1 MRPSSSALAAS
12 LRPRRVPRLGRALP
26 PSFRPASR
34 CWAVSGPRR
43 YASSD
48 RPELPPS
55 PPPPPKMTKGQYLG
69 NLLQISFKNLF
80 VALTPSGIRSAY
92 RGSPGTTITAF
103 SLLLLFIVFSYLGY
117 KSVMDVFYS
126 NEICRYP
133 EPVATS
139 LRRAIYYS
147 TIRPDKEWA
156 LRYFKKAMDQC
167 VEIGLDPFSDEVL
180 GIRIQV
186 AGWLEQNDEPKTA
199 VRVLEKVLE
208 DCQKW
213 VAFLDQCVKD
223 GKVDDAGRYRDS
235 TSTVAADEIN
245 AAAET
250 LWRRRERLLQK
261 AVGTSVKLG
270 GLYADKRILMPEMA
284 HERLVWAVE
293 TSLSE
298 LQRRQREGPKAGE
311 EGWLTMEEM
320 GAAMESLGQDY
331 ASRGQW
337 QLSIPLY
344 FQALRMC
351 GDACQRT
358 VIMNNLAVAFA
369 SQPLYAPKSP
379 TEASGGET
387 DEASSGPVEASEA
400 ARSLL
405 ETPVPMTRQQSLE
418 AALNWARNAY
428 KHAVEV
434 EGEERTATCDE
445 ACNTALCAWADI
457 AAQLGMLDEAR
468 SKYVECLEMGRKLKF
483 SDASTHARKGL
494 VELDNRVKLAKS

>member
-1 MRPSSSALAAS
+1 
-12 LRPRRVPRLGRALP
+12 
-26 PSFRPASR
+26 
-34 CWAVSGPRR
+34 
-43 YASSD
+43 
-48 RPELPPS
+48 
-55 PPPPPKMTKGQYLG
+55 MTRGQYLG
-69 NLLQISFKNLF
+69 NLLRISFKNLF
-80 VALTPSGIRSAY
+80 VALTPDGIRSAY

-103 SLLLLFIVFSYLGY
+103 SLLLLFIFFSYLGY
-117 KSVMDVFYS
+117 KSVMEVFYS
-126 NEICRYP
+126 DEMCRYP

-156 LRYFKKAMDQC
+156 LRYFKKAMEQC
-167 VEIGLDPFSDEVL
+167 VEIGMDPFSDEVL

-208 DCQKW
+208 DCQRW
-213 VAFLDQCVKD
+213 VGYLDQCVKD
-223 GKVDDAGRYRDS
+223 GKVDDAGRYRGS
-235 TSTVAADEIN
+235 TSTTTTTTTTADDVSP
-245 AAAET
+245 AAET

-270 GLYADKRILMPEMA
+270 GLYADKRVLMPEMA
-284 HERLVWAVE
+284 HERLVWAVQ

-358 VIMNNLAVAFA
+358 VIMNNLAVSFA

-379 TEASGGET
+379 TEASGGER
-387 DEASSGPVEASEA
+387 DEASGPVEASEA
-400 ARSLL
+400 TRCLL

-418 AALNWARNAY
+418 AALNWARNAH
-428 KHAVEV
+428 KHAVDV
-434 EGEERTATCDE
+434 KGEERTATCDE

-457 AAQLGMLDEAR
+457 AAQLGMVDEAR
-468 SKYVECLEMGRKLKF
+468 SKYVECLEMGRKLNF

-494 VELDNRVKLAKS
+494 VELEKRVKLAKC